1 MLQYF
6 IDLMSKKA
14 HLNHVALQ
22 CSDREKA
29 SIFFTQI
36 LKIPKLRDFSITQE
50 LSSKIFGIN
59 KNIEIDVY
67 DNSEVRFEVFILER
81 INKPEFEHV
90 CIDVED
96 IEDFINTCQKFG
108 LEPFTVKKGERDLL
122 FVRDF
127 SGNLYEIKEKNK

>member
-6 IDLMSKKA
+6 IDLMSKKV

-36 LKIPKLRDFSITQE
+36 MKIPKLRDFSITQE

-67 DNSEVRFEVFILER
+67 DNSEVRFEVFIVDK
-81 INKPEFEHV
+81 INKPEYEHV
-90 CIDVED
+90 CIDVQDKEEFVD
-96 IEDFINTCQKFG
+96 ACQKFG

-127 SGNLYEIKEKNK
+127 SGNLYEVKEKNK